1 MKINE
6 YSNYNK
12 LIWIARWRIFNYT
25 HARGFWW
32 PGIPVLLVSA
42 LAIKSVSPT
51 PISDYLLYFC
61 LIGYV
66 GELPLLVMLSR
77 RAQRQTIGDIGI
89 SVIDQHHVREGLKI
103 AKVDFLITE
112 DMTYENFIVCNLI
125 GELARI

>member
-1 MKINE
+1 MQLNDHP
-6 YSNYNK
+6 NYNK
-12 LIWIARWRIFNYT
+12 LKWVARWKIFNFT

-32 PGIPVLLVSA
+32 PGLPVLLASA

-61 LIGYV
+61 LISYV
-66 GELPLLVMLSR
+66 GEFPLLVMLSR

-103 AKVDFLITE
+103 AKVDIVITE